1 MSWEGHL
8 GGLVT
13 GLLFALVFKNNVA
26 KPERYV
32 WQQPDY
38 NEEEDPFM
46 KHFDENG
53 NFIESLPEEAI
64 DQETET
70 EQSTKINYVFKEK

>member
-1 MSWEGHL
+1 
-8 GGLVT
+8 
-13 GLLFALVFKNNVA
+13 VFKNNVA

-38 NEEEDPFM
+38 NENDDPFM

-53 NFIESLPEEAI
+53 NFIESLPEE
-64 DQETET
+64 ETEIDSGNDS
-70 EQSTKINYVFKEK
+70 EAKVNYIFKKSKDESL